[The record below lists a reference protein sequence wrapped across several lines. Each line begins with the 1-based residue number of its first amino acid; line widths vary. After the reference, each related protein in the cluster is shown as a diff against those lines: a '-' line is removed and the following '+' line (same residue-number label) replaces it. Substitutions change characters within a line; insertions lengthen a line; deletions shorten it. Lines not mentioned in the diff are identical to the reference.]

1 MEAVCGKPHGR
12 LAVGAEDLGLR
23 HTLTPGQSFRWREDD
38 LGRWTGVIGRKV
50 VRLWREGEEILYEVF
65 PGAPMSSSA
74 PDAREDTRAPG
85 EVIADYLRLDVDL
98 QALYADFRAAE
109 EHIRGAIDRLRGLRV
124 LRQDPEETLLSYV
137 FTAANS
143 LRRIIPAIEE
153 VSRRFGEPIAE
164 VDGLMYYS
172 FPTAQALAN
181 AHPDDLRCIGGVCFR
196 GPNLHSVAR
205 VILHHPP
212 GWAAGLREKS
222 YEEARAELL
231 AIRCIGRKIA
241 DCALLF
247 SMDKDQAFPVDTH
260 IRQVAVQYYVPEF
273 KQKTLTPAVYEAI
286 VAFFQSRFGPY
297 AGWAQEYLFYDDL
310 SRS

>member
-1 MEAVCGKPHGR
+1 VGPEVGDVIISSELKAHGR
-12 LAVGAEDLGLR
+12 LAVGAEDLDLR

-38 LGRWTGVIGRKV
+38 LGRWTGVVGRKV
-50 VRLWREGEEILYEVF
+50 VRLWREGEDILYQVF
-65 PGAPMSSSA
+65 QSDRSDESDGS
-74 PDAREDTRAPG
+74 DG
-85 EVIADYLRLDVDL
+85 EMIADYLRLDVDL
-98 QALYADFRAAE
+98 QALYADFRAAD

-153 VSRRFGEPIAE
+153 VSRRFGDPIAE
-164 VDGLMYYS
+164 VDGRTYYS

-212 GWAAGLREKS
+212 GWAAGLRERS

-231 AIRCIGRKIA
+231 GIKCIGRKIA

-286 VAFFQSRFGPY
+286 VAFFQEKFGPH

-310 SRS
+310 GR